1 MRNVIL
7 SQRTQQ
13 ELLNAHAQT
22 NEFCTKKKK
31 IVEKIPH
38 YRKKYIC
45 LTSVALFS
53 MAIFRLNHKC
63 PE

>member
-31 IVEKIPH
+31 
-38 YRKKYIC
+38 
-45 LTSVALFS
+45 
-53 MAIFRLNHKC
+53 
-63 PE
+63 

>member
-22 NEFCTKKKK
+22 NEFCTKKKNSRENTTLQKK
-31 IVEKIPH
+31 IYMFNICGSLL
-38 YRKKYIC
+38 YGYI
-45 LTSVALFS
+45 
-53 MAIFRLNHKC
+53 
-63 PE
+63 